1 MKLSNLAAAAAVAL
15 ATATA
20 PAHALNILLCNDD
33 GFTAANLRALQQRLK
48 AAGHSVVVSASVD
61 NQSGR
66 GGYMSFL
73 TPIPKIPA
81 TYVDMYSL
89 SSTPVTPRA
98 VKVFPELV
106 GKAGVGDDPT
116 DADVSYVWGSPVMA
130 CLYGIDVKAPKK
142 FGGVPDLMISGPNE
156 GNNTGH
162 INISSGTVNN
172 LFYGINRNIP
182 SIGVSDADTASTE
195 FTALT
200 TGSRAYEVADI
211 VVKLVKTL
219 ADNKAQAGGRL
230 MPEGVGLNVNIPAF
244 DAGKGTALPYIMT
257 NMGKATAY
265 APAFY
270 EDLGKSPAAAGRI
283 PAGAGLMG
291 IGLTNAGSTLPS
303 GVVIPAD
310 TSTSSE
316 GNVIGAK
323 TGVAVSVVE
332 GVPEARRSFVEAMKL
347 KLAPIAK

>member
-1 MKLSNLAAAAAVAL
+1 MKLRLASTAALLAMAL
-15 ATATA
+15 TG

-48 AAGHSVVVSASVD
+48 AAGHAVIVSAPVD

-81 TYVDMYSL
+81 TYTDMYSL
-89 SSTPVTPRA
+89 SGTPVTPRA
-98 VKVFPELV
+98 VKVYPELV
-106 GKAGVGDDPT
+106 GKTGVGDDPT

-130 CLYGIDVKAPKK
+130 CLYGMDVKAPKK
-142 FGGVPDLMISGPNE
+142 FGGLPDLMISGPNE

-162 INISSGTVNN
+162 INVSSGTVNN
-172 LFYGINRNIP
+172 LFYGINRQVP
-182 SIGVSDADTASTE
+182 SIGVSDADTTYAE
-195 FTALT
+195 HTALSAS
-200 TGSRAYEVADI
+200 SRAYEVADI
-211 VVKLVKTL
+211 VVRLVKTL
-219 ADNKAQAGGRL
+219 VDNKAQAGGRL
-230 MPEGVGLNVNIPAF
+230 MPEGVGLNVNVPLF
-244 DAGKGTALPYIMT
+244 EAGKGSALPYVMT
-257 NMGKATAY
+257 RMGKATAY

-291 IGLTNAGSTLPS
+291 VGLTTAGSTLPS

-310 TSTSSE
+310 TDASSE
-316 GNVIGAK
+316 GNVVTAK

-332 GVPEARRSFVEAMKL
+332 GVPDARRSFVEAMKL
-347 KLAPIAK
+347 KLGTLAK